1 MTIPLEPQLELFNN
15 PERTVNP
22 LTFGRCFVYSSET
35 SFVRKLFTPFCSEG
49 SEAAYP
55 SLNPLPLFR
64 KLIPLVIIDE
74 ESYEK
79 SLIMYVNIGD
89 PRHIAGKVAECRLFL
104 EVKLLERRNK
114 G

>member
-1 MTIPLEPQLELFNN
+1 
-15 PERTVNP
+15 
-22 LTFGRCFVYSSET
+22 LTKVQKLLSSLLT
-35 SFVRKLFTPFCSEG
+35 L
-49 SEAAYP
+49 
-55 SLNPLPLFR
+55 SLLLR

-104 EVKLLERRNK
+104 EVKFLERRNI

>member
-1 MTIPLEPQLELFNN
+1 
-15 PERTVNP
+15 
-22 LTFGRCFVYSSET
+22 
-35 SFVRKLFTPFCSEG
+35 
-49 SEAAYP
+49 
-55 SLNPLPLFR
+55 LFR

-89 PRHIAGKVAECRLFL
+89 PRHIAGKVAGCLYSIVFY
-104 EVKLLERRNK
+104 